1 MVINFYEI
9 LAGLMNLRFRE
20 HVPFVC
26 IAHQFLMK
34 HPDFQYGNGTG
45 REEMLLRLNN
55 TLCSIGAT
63 KTLALSFYPLKDFYR
78 ERMAVVPPLL
88 REEVLQADPRDK
100 GYILGYMLNP
110 GYADEVKEWHK
121 SHPDQEAHFFWDKKT
136 APPVFRVN
144 DRLTFHRIN
153 DVKFLEY
160 MQGCSGY
167 VTTAGFESVCEAMYL
182 GKPVMMIPTHVEQE
196 INAADAVGAGA
207 GIESTIFDVSRLVEY
222 IPSHNADTEAFR
234 DWVQSAEELF
244 IRHLTTLV

>member
-1 MVINFYEI
+1 MRFGRFDFFQAIEFIYCVQQRTLGTPAEI
-9 LAGLMNLRFRE
+9 VNKFPVSVSYTHIDVYKR
-20 HVPFVC
+20 
-26 IAHQFLMK
+26 Q
-34 HPDFQYGNGTG
+34 
-45 REEMLLRLNN
+45 
-55 TLCSIGAT
+55 
-63 KTLALSFYPLKDFYR
+63 
-78 ERMAVVPPLL
+78 
-88 REEVLQADPRDK
+88 
-100 GYILGYMLNP
+100 

-196 INAADAVGAGA
+196 INAADAVGALSL
-207 GIESTIFDVSRLVEY
+207 IHI
-222 IPSHNADTEAFR
+222 
-234 DWVQSAEELF
+234 
-244 IRHLTTLV
+244 